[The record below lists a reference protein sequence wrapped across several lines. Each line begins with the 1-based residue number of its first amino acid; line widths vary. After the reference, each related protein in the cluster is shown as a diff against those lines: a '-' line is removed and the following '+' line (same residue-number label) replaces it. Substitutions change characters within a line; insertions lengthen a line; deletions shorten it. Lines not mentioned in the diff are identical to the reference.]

1 METKMKFIDL
11 ALTNRKKVSIDFTD
25 TVSMTDQSDKKSTDI
40 RLIMQSYL
48 RTGQLPNIKM
58 STPRYIDASESPA
71 SIPDALIAQKQ
82 LLKDF
87 YALPL
92 EVRTLCNNNPSNLPK
107 LISNPDFREIL
118 LKHGIL
124 IKKQDV
130 SSEKEKAHDAPTK
143 TGEKT
148 NEGANSN
155 SGI

>member
-11 ALTNRKKVSIDFTD
+11 ALSNRKEVSIDFTD

-40 RLIMQSYL
+40 RLIMQTYL
-48 RTGQLPNIKM
+48 RTGQLPNVKM
-58 STPRYIDASESPA
+58 STPRYMDASESPA
-71 SIPDALIAQKQ
+71 SIPDALLAQKQ

-107 LISNPDFREIL
+107 LISDPDFRELL

-124 IKKQDV
+124 VKKQEASTD
-130 SSEKEKAHDAPTK
+130 KDKAHDAPNK
-143 TGEKT
+143 TGDQN
-148 NEGANSN
+148 NEGTST
-155 SGI
+155 

>member
-40 RLIMQSYL
+40 RLIMQTYL
-48 RTGQLPNIKM
+48 RTGQLPNVKM
-58 STPRYIDASESPA
+58 STPRYMDASESPA
-71 SIPDALIAQKQ
+71 SIPDALLAQKQ

-87 YALPL
+87 YALPP
-92 EVRTLCNNNPSNLPK
+92 EVRTLCNNNPSNLPN
-107 LISNPDFREIL
+107 LIANPEFREIL

-124 IKKQDV
+124 VKKQDV

-143 TGEKT
+143 TGDQN
-148 NEGANSN
+148 NEGTNS
-155 SGI
+155 